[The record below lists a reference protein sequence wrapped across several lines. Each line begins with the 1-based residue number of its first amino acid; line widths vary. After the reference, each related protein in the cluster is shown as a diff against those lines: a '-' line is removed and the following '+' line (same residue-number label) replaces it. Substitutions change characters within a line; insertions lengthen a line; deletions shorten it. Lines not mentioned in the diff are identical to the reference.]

1 MNVSKLWV
9 LTAGVCQIS
18 YEGKTMSVDSRC
30 LAVIARGET
39 ILLSLSSLTNSA
51 NERGMHLS
59 YSSHTLSC
67 SVIGTL
73 SLVFFFLQHP
83 WQIDHCTLVFKT
95 VPIRMLWYGLF
106 YFFTFPYLLL
116 NNTMYRLHICYMSY
130 RHFA

>member
-9 LTAGVCQIS
+9 LTAAVCQIS

-30 LAVIARGET
+30 LSVIARGET

-73 SLVFFFLQHP
+73 SLV
-83 WQIDHCTLVFKT
+83 VFYNIHDK
-95 VPIRMLWYGLF
+95 
-106 YFFTFPYLLL
+106 
-116 NNTMYRLHICYMSY
+116 
-130 RHFA
+130 